1 MKITYDESKNISNI
15 KKHGVS
21 FDEVK
26 HLDWDSLMA
35 IEDTRQDY
43 DEQRFIGYA
52 IKGERLYCIVY
63 TMRHDLMRV
72 ISFRKANKREVINY
86 ANNN

>member
-1 MKITYDESKNISNI
+1 MEIIYDEFKNISNI

-21 FDEVK
+21 FEDVK
-26 HLDWDSLMA
+26 NLDWDSLIVM
-35 IEDTRQDY
+35 EDIRQNY

-52 IKGERLYCIVY
+52 IKGNRLYCIVY